1 MGSWIVSLIKII
13 AVIIIFGGY
22 LQYRRE
28 KKEAEQS
35 KVVYS
40 NRNEGKV
47 VNINSKR
54 IENKSSDKLKL
65 LDKER

>member
-13 AVIIIFGGY
+13 AVIIIIGGY